1 MLRGARPVPASPTDD
16 PTFKPR
22 RASRTARRGPPRVLR
37 LSSTW
42 LWALSATHDV
52 AEGDAGAPRETEECR
67 GWVYAVVVAGTA
79 QACWAPLLTMTT
91 KPARRL
97 TFGESAT
104 AGAAGELAEGA

>member
-1 MLRGARPVPASPTDD
+1 MMLRGARPGARFPNGRPGFQASPRQSHSAAW
-16 PTFKPR
+16 PR
-22 RASRTARRGPPRVLR
+22 ALR

-42 LWALSATHDV
+42 PWAPGATHDV
-52 AEGDAGAPRETEECR
+52 AEGDGGTPRETEECR
-67 GWVYAVVVAGTA
+67 GWTPAVVVAGTA

-104 AGAAGELAEGA
+104 TGAAGELAEGA